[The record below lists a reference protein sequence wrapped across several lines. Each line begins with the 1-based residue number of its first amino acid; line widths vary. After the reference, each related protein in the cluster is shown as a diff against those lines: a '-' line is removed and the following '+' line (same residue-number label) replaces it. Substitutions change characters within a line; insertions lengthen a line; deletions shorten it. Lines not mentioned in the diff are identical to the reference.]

1 MMDNQTTNQI
11 STNDRCENVLGTPA
25 GDPVDI
31 PVSALESPS
40 AETIQLQLEYLQMER
55 SIKLKAIKER
65 EAVELL
71 FARKRYYLLK
81 SKSSFDRSAG
91 GDNSFVDENENMSS
105 STSDASSE
113 YADSLLVNN
122 QDSLPATVSNVVP
135 TSQQICA
142 RQVMP
147 MDLPEFT
154 GDPEDWPVFFSQ
166 YKNSTL
172 ACGYSNAEN
181 LVRLQRCIKGKA
193 LEYVRSRLLL
203 PELVPK
209 VIKTMEMLYGRPT
222 VIISSLINKIRLIQ
236 PPDMDHLETIID
248 FGMAIQNLYDHLI
261 AMNQTDHLRNP
272 TLLQE
277 LEAKLPG
284 EIKLEWARYKRQ
296 HISSLKA
303 LNDFMN
309 ERVEAACEL
318 TFVAPREEFHRSE
331 DISRAS
337 NELES
342 NRIKICLICKRQNH
356 NVEDCFEFQSYDV
369 TRRWRLVGEH
379 KLCRCCLGRHSTRV
393 CRYANECGINRCH
406 LLHHPLLHQASLQ

>member
-1 MMDNQTTNQI
+1 
-11 STNDRCENVLGTPA
+11 
-25 GDPVDI
+25 
-31 PVSALESPS
+31 
-40 AETIQLQLEYLQMER
+40 
-55 SIKLKAIKER
+55 
-65 EAVELL
+65 
-71 FARKRYYLLK
+71 
-81 SKSSFDRSAG
+81 
-91 GDNSFVDENENMSS
+91 
-105 STSDASSE
+105 
-113 YADSLLVNN
+113 
-122 QDSLPATVSNVVP
+122 
-135 TSQQICA
+135 
-142 RQVMP
+142 
-147 MDLPEFT
+147 
-154 GDPEDWPVFFSQ
+154 
-166 YKNSTL
+166 
-172 ACGYSNAEN
+172 
-181 LVRLQRCIKGKA
+181 
-193 LEYVRSRLLL
+193 
-203 PELVPK
+203 
-209 VIKTMEMLYGRPT
+209 MLYGRPT

-284 EIKLEWARYKRQ
+284 EMKLEWARYKRQ

-356 NVEDCFEFQSYDV
+356 NVEDCFEF
-369 TRRWRLVGEH
+369 
-379 KLCRCCLGRHSTRV
+379 
-393 CRYANECGINRCH
+393 
-406 LLHHPLLHQASLQ
+406 